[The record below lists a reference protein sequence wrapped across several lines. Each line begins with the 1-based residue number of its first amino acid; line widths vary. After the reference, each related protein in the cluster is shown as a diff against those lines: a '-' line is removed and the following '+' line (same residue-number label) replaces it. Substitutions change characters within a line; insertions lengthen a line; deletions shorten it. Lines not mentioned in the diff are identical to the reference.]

1 MNYPRLP
8 AELLPEHDNGRA
20 DHSAP
25 VTADR
30 EELPEEVSASN
41 NSGFLFKQDK
51 YVVQV
56 SGSQKLVASEPE
68 HRSIGLFIFALGH
81 QPSRRFRKVEY

>member
-1 MNYPRLP
+1 MNYPHLP

-20 DHSAP
+20 DHCTP

-41 NSGFLFKQDK
+41 NSGFLFKQHK
-51 YVVQV
+51 NVVQI
-56 SGSQKLVASEPE
+56 SGSQNLVTSEPK
-68 HRSIGLFIFALGH
+68 HRPIGLFIFALGH